1 MVDPLI
7 QSDSLEESQQ
17 VFSGQAEYK
26 ITIFNYKNEP
36 FEVNQSVALIET
48 ASNHGLGIGDNVTI
62 DINPDDATKTKIY
75 YIRDQLNYVIY

>member
-7 QSDSLEESQQ
+7 QSDSLDESQQ

-36 FEVNQSVALIET
+36 FEVNQSAFTNFNIYESLFDE
-48 ASNHGLGIGDNVTI
+48 NVCM
-62 DINPDDATKTKIY
+62 
-75 YIRDQLNYVIY
+75 VI